1 MNRDEL
7 RESFRARGESIR
19 DWAARNNFQPGLVYA
34 VISGRIRGDR
44 GKAHYVAVALGLK
57 PPATAAAHQ
66 ELESDLEAPM
76 T

>member
-1 MNRDEL
+1 MSRNEL
-7 RESFRARGESIR
+7 RESFRSRGESIR
-19 DWAARNNFQPGLVYA
+19 DWAARNNFEPGLVYA

-57 PPATAAAHQ
+57 PPATPTPHQ
-66 ELESDLEAPM
+66 DQESDLEAPM